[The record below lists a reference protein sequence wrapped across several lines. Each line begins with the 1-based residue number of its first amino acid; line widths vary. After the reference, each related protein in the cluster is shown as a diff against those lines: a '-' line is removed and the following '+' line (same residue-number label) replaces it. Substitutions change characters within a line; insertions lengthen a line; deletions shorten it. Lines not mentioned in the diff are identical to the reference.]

1 MAPIPLPPDFSAFLR
16 LLNEH
21 EVRYLL
27 IGGYAVGYHGYVR
40 ATADMDIW
48 VPRERANSEH
58 LVLALKEFGFDVPE
72 LTPDVFLA
80 KDRILRMGNPPMR
93 IKISTT
99 IDGVTFN
106 ECYDDRV
113 VAEWSDVSVNII
125 SLAMLKTNKLASGRP
140 QDIDDLEH
148 LDS

>member
-1 MAPIPLPPDFSAFLR
+1 MALIPLPPDFSAFLR

-48 VPRERANSEH
+48 VPREQANSEH

>member
-72 LTPDVFLA
+72 LTPDVSLR
-80 KDRILRMGNPPMR
+80 RIAFFVWAIPRCGSKSVR
-93 IKISTT
+93 QST
-99 IDGVTFN
+99 
-106 ECYDDRV
+106 E
-113 VAEWSDVSVNII
+113 
-125 SLAMLKTNKLASGRP
+125 
-140 QDIDDLEH
+140 
-148 LDS
+148 